1 MTVKQLLGACQH
13 QIARGNGNKEVFVA
27 KDEEGNEFVPIY
39 YEFTDSK
46 DDIDA
51 YISMGAVRFD
61 KSTESATS
69 DDIVLLG

>member
-1 MTVKQLLGACQH
+1 MTVKQLFGACQQ
-13 QIARGNGNKEVFVA
+13 QISRGNGNKEVFVA
-27 KDEEGNEFVPIY
+27 KDEEGNEFVPLY

-51 YISMGAVRFD
+51 YISMDVIRFD

>member
-1 MTVKQLLGACQH
+1 MTVKQLLGACQQ

-27 KDEEGNEFVPIY
+27 KDEEGNEFVPLY

-51 YISMGAVRFD
+51 YISMGVVRFD
-61 KSTESATS
+61 KSTESTTS
-69 DDIVLLG
+69 NDIVLLG